1 MAKETIVALDI
12 ETTGL
17 DPQSSRVLA
26 VALSSRGADN
36 VLTDDGEA
44 RLLENLERTI
54 AGLPADA
61 TLVTWNGEGFDL
73 PFLAERYEF
82 HGVPTSL
89 QLRPRNV
96 IGKYGRPRFEATW
109 GGRPHVDIAYAYR
122 SRAESLG
129 VEWSLKPLA
138 RALGHDP
145 VEVDRNG
152 KAIENMPLRLL
163 KAYAASDA
171 RVTATLAEEVV

>member
-1 MAKETIVALDI
+1 MKEIIVALDI

-17 DPQSSRVLA
+17 DPRTARVVA
-26 VALSSRGADN
+26 VALSSRGFED
-36 VLTDDGEA
+36 VLTEESEPP
-44 RLLENLERTI
+44 LLENLERTI

-73 PFLAERYEF
+73 PFLADRYSL
-82 HGVPTSL
+82 HGIPTSL
-89 QLRPRNV
+89 RLRPRNV
-96 IGKYGRPRFEATW
+96 TGKYGRPRFEATW

-138 RALGHDP
+138 RALGHEP
-145 VEVDRNG
+145 IEVDRRG
-152 KAIENMPLRLL
+152 ESIEKMPVRLL
-163 KAYAASDA
+163 KEYASSDA

>member
-1 MAKETIVALDI
+1 MIVALDI

-17 DPQSSRVLA
+17 DPRTARVVA
-26 VALSSRGADN
+26 VALSSRGFED
-36 VLTDDGEA
+36 VLTEDSEP
-44 RLLENLERTI
+44 RLLEDLERSV
-54 AGLPADA
+54 AGLPVDA

-73 PFLAERYEF
+73 PFLAERYSL
-82 HGVPTSL
+82 HGIPTSL
-89 QLRPRNV
+89 QLRPRDL

-109 GGRPHVDIAYAYR
+109 GGRPHVDIAYAYQ
-122 SRAESLG
+122 SRAENLG

-145 VEVDRNG
+145 VEVDRRG
-152 KAIENMPLRLL
+152 ASIENMPVRLL
-163 KAYAASDA
+163 KEYASSDA